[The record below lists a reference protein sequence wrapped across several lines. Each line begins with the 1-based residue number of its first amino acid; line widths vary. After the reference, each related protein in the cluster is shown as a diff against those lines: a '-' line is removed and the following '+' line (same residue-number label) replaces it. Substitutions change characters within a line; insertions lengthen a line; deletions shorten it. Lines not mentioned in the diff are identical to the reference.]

1 MKIVLVDDELTYD
14 GLQLSTAFVD
24 QHSPDGGDVA
34 VAFLGVADVP
44 AHHMVDLE
52 DAEAGL
58 SIYSP
63 MMAHLVIEHRDM
75 SLRAGVLAQRLLV
88 RLTAEWTASRS
99 GALIDIRGDDL
110 FVLDGKLSVSIAT
123 TSPRGVLIHLGVN
136 VDTEGVPV
144 KAAGLRDLRVVPE
157 EFLRGVTRAYQR
169 ETDSIAHAVGKV
181 RPAP

>member
-1 MKIVLVDDELTYD
+1 VNIVLVDDELTYD
-14 GLQLSTAFVD
+14 GLQLSTEFVG
-24 QHSPDGGDVA
+24 QHAPGGADA
-34 VAFLGVADVP
+34 VIAFLGVADVP

-63 MMAHLVIEHRDM
+63 LMAHLIVEHRGM
-75 SLRAGVLAQRLLV
+75 SLREGVLAQRLLV
-88 RLTAEWTASRS
+88 RLAAEWAAARS
-99 GALIDIRGDDL
+99 GAVIDIRGDDM

-123 TSPRGVLIHLGVN
+123 TSPRGVLMHLGVN
-136 VDTEGVPV
+136 VDTHGAPV